1 MSIDFS
7 LWSENIRNDLRA
19 LSDSA
24 YQADSFSGRLQ
35 NADSHPGETIATI
48 WDDDRLVS
56 FVGMLPNGEVQK
68 AGLEVIAV
76 INRLAEKVNF
86 DDSWQQIVSCNEW
99 QQVVQ
104 AATAM
109 LKIWD
114 RSSEVVPAKTES
126 RDGSS

>member
-1 MSIDFS
+1 MSIEFS
-7 LWSENIRNDLRA
+7 LWAENIRNDLRA

-24 YQADSFSGRLQ
+24 YQAGSFSGRLQ

-56 FVGMLPNGEVQK
+56 FVGMLPNGEFQET
-68 AGLEVIAV
+68 GLELIAA
-76 INRLAEKVNF
+76 INRLVEKVNF

-109 LKIWD
+109 LKKWD
-114 RSSEVVPAKTES
+114 CSSEVVPVS
-126 RDGSS
+126 RDGGS